1 MNISNKHMKELC
13 TSLTQS
19 RLLMGVHLNDN
30 GICKNKKFM
39 LEIMD
44 ILGLSLIDIPAQRS
58 TIDDQPE
65 NIKVQTDIEN

>member
-13 TSLTQS
+13 TSLTKS

-30 GICKNKKFM
+30 SICTNKKFM

-44 ILGLSLIDIPAQRS
+44 ILGLSQIDIPAQRS
-58 TIDDQPE
+58 TIEDQPE
-65 NIKVQTDIEN
+65 NIKIKEDNEN

>member
-13 TSLTQS
+13 ISLTQS

-30 GICKNKKFM
+30 GICTNKKFM

-44 ILGLSLIDIPAQRS
+44 ILGLS
-58 TIDDQPE
+58 
-65 NIKVQTDIEN
+65 